1 MCGSC
6 KWCVS
11 VCVYHGG
18 SVWWVVCVCAYV
30 NVFDSNGKRVSTQT
44 VTSGVRSPS
53 TSVAHLLQ
61 KHEGCQAFLGGG
73 VTYHFKVAVVLL

>member
-1 MCGSC
+1 MVCE
-6 KWCVS
+6 CVWY

-30 NVFDSNGKRVSTQT
+30 NVFDSNGKRVSMQT